1 MRLTDLLIKKLK
13 APESGQK
20 TFYDDG
26 LPGFGVR
33 VSQGGTKSFVVMYG
47 KGRQLKTLG
56 RYPDL
61 PLAEA
66 RRDAKRVQGELI
78 STVMLPGSLPKL
90 SFDEARERF
99 LKDSAK
105 RTKPKTHEE
114 YERLLKK
121 HFAYKTTLS
130 EITRQDIMRDVS
142 ALSAKP
148 SIEQHAFVAIRTM
161 MNWCVRHGLLHASPV
176 PPLRYSTKSRSRI
189 LTDHELNVVW
199 ERAGQVGYPYGAI
212 VKLLILTGQRRG
224 EIVGLRRNWI
234 EDDQITFPEGFTKNK
249 REHRVPLGPMATQL
263 IAELPG
269 DGDLL
274 FPSLLSSATP
284 FNGWS
289 KAKRQFDEPID
300 IAPYTLHDLRR
311 TYSSNLAKLGVPIH
325 VTERL
330 LNHVSGTVS
339 GVAAVYN
346 RHTYADEMRSS
357 VALTDDMFRKVL
369 IDHLNSNT

>member
-1 MRLTDLLIKKLK
+1 MMLRRSEGAIPAQPSPKRRIIACRESLHCWRLPPRYRIT
-13 APESGQK
+13 ATS
-20 TFYDDG
+20 
-26 LPGFGVR
+26 
-33 VSQGGTKSFVVMYG
+33 
-47 KGRQLKTLG
+47 
-56 RYPDL
+56 YPDL

-199 ERAGQVGYPYGAI
+199 ERAGQVGYPYG
-212 VKLLILTGQRRG
+212 
-224 EIVGLRRNWI
+224 N
-234 EDDQITFPEGFTKNK
+234 
-249 REHRVPLGPMATQL
+249 QL
-263 IAELPG
+263 A
-269 DGDLL
+269 
-274 FPSLLSSATP
+274 
-284 FNGWS
+284 
-289 KAKRQFDEPID
+289 Q
-300 IAPYTLHDLRR
+300 
-311 TYSSNLAKLGVPIH
+311 
-325 VTERL
+325 
-330 LNHVSGTVS
+330 
-339 GVAAVYN
+339 
-346 RHTYADEMRSS
+346 RSS
-357 VALTDDMFRKVL
+357 TSYRWQ
-369 IDHLNSNT
+369 